1 MNDDALQKLKFYSDI
16 YQLLNNL
23 GWRQFSNG
31 VQVYTHK
38 EFVIEMF
45 MTMKSVMRK
54 IKIDDEEEIAHLSFR
69 LKNEEHFVT
78 YQDIRDLLG
87 FKGSAPES
95 S

>member
-1 MNDDALQKLKFYSDI
+1 
-16 YQLLNNL
+16 LNNL

-38 EFVIEMF
+38 EFAIEMF

-54 IKIDDEEEIAHLSFR
+54 IKIDDDDDEEDGHLSFR
-69 LKNEEHFVT
+69 LENEEQFVI

-87 FKGSAPES
+87 LKGSAPKS